1 MKLLSEII
9 RSVRNIRSEVQTPM
23 SKKVPL
29 YVSAKDANTLAVLEA
44 NAKYLERFC
53 NPEPL
58 VIGLDLEAPNQ
69 SMSAV
74 VTGAVLY
81 LPLQGLIDID
91 AEKARLTKELEKWA
105 KEVKLVQG
113 KLSNERFVSKAP
125 EAVVAEERAK
135 EADYLE
141 KHAAVLK
148 RMEELNSL

>member
-29 YVSAKDANTLAVLEA
+29 YVSAKDASTLAVLEA

-58 VIGLDLEAPNQ
+58 VIGLELEAPDQ

-141 KHAAVLK
+141 KHASVLK
-148 RMEELNSL
+148 RMEELNNL

>member
-1 MKLLSEII
+1 M
-9 RSVRNIRSEVQTPM
+9 
-23 SKKVPL
+23 
-29 YVSAKDANTLAVLEA
+29 
-44 NAKYLERFC
+44 ERFC

-58 VIGLDLEAPNQ
+58 VIGLDLEAPSQ

-141 KHAAVLK
+141 KHASVLK
-148 RMEELNSL
+148 RMEELNNL